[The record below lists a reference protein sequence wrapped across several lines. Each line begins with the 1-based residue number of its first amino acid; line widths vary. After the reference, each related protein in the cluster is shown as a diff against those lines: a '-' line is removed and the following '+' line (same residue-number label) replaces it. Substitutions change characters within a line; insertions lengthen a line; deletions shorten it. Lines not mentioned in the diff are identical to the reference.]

1 MPRAL
6 VIIPTY
12 NERESI
18 EPIVIRVLN
27 ADARVDVLVVDDA
40 SPDGT
45 GELADALAAREP
57 RVTVLH
63 RAGKLGL
70 GTAYL
75 EGFRIALER
84 GYEAA
89 FEFDADGSHPA
100 DRLPVMLDALEN
112 GADLVIGTRWM
123 PGGRTENWPLNRV
136 LLSRG
141 ASLYARTLLRSRI
154 RDMTA
159 GFRGYRSDVLRS
171 LDLNAVRSTGYC
183 FQIEM
188 AWLVERAG
196 GRVVEVPITFT
207 ERVEGVSKMSRAIV
221 IESVWRV
228 AAWGLGAR
236 LRDLHG
242 LLPANLG
249 GPTPSF
255 EGTR

>member
-12 NERESI
+12 NERDSIESI
-18 EPIVIRVLN
+18 VTRVLA

-45 GELADALAAREP
+45 GDIADAVAASNA

-75 EGFRIALER
+75 EGFEIALER
-84 GYEAA
+84 GYASA
-89 FEFDADGSHPA
+89 FEFDADGSHPPE
-100 DRLPVMLDALEN
+100 RLPAMLDALDD

-123 PGGRTENWPLNRV
+123 PGGRTENWPLKRI

-159 GFRGYRSDVLRS
+159 GYRGYRAEVLRAV
-171 LDLNAVRSTGYC
+171 DFEAVRSTGYC

-188 AWLVERAG
+188 AWMIERAG
-196 GRVVEVPITFT
+196 YRVDEVPITFT

-228 AAWGLGAR
+228 AAWGIGSR
-236 LRDLHG
+236 LRDVHG
-242 LLPANLG
+242 LLPADLG
-249 GPTPSF
+249 GPTPRLESI
-255 EGTR
+255 R